1 MAHSVTLLKK
11 GTEKGVKRTQKKG
24 DCENK
29 LGSFD
34 REFNSTLP
42 QPNMSEV
49 DFQFFFLSKSEGLK
63 WQGENRPVPNRRPGA
78 QPPTPDASS
87 TSDVYASV
95 CA

>member
-1 MAHSVTLLKK
+1 VDFS
-11 GTEKGVKRTQKKG
+11 GFYGSDSYIIEKGSKKDAKKG

-49 DFQFFFLSKSEGLK
+49 DFQIFFDEVRGSEMAGRKSTCAK
-63 WQGENRPVPNRRPGA
+63 PSPVGPA
-78 QPPTPDASS
+78 A
-87 TSDVYASV
+87 YA
-95 CA
+95 